1 MPSVDLPWMMLI
13 ASLPGRSPTP
23 RMRFWRALR
32 AAGAAALRD
41 GVYVLPTSE
50 AASGVLKA
58 QAGEVIRSGG
68 TALIVPFAATDPAQD
83 AELRAAFDRRQSYAG
98 GLERLTAL
106 LGELPDMQE
115 AEARRRA
122 AGLRR
127 NLGTIVA
134 IDFFP
139 GPVSAQVES
148 ALSEAEAAINAQFS
162 PDEPHAVQGEAAHGE
177 IPRRDAADYQ
187 GRTWA
192 TRRHLWIDRVA
203 SAWLIRR
210 FIDPQARFLW
220 VAQPADCPGDA
231 LGFDFDGAA
240 FTHIGQRVSFE
251 VLAASF
257 GLDQDRGVAQL
268 GRLVRYL
275 DIGGVPVPDAA
286 GFASVM
292 AGART
297 RHGDDDDRLLQDI
310 GLVLDCLHAAYFET
324 TPAPSGEPT

>member
-1 MPSVDLPWMMLI
+1 MPSVDLPWLMLV
-13 ASLPGRSPTP
+13 ASLSGRNPTP
-23 RMRFWRALR
+23 RMRFWRALK

-41 GVYVLPTSE
+41 GVYVLPAGETT
-50 AASGVLKA
+50 AGILKA

-68 TALIVPFAATDPAQD
+68 TAHIVPFAATDPAQD
-83 AELRAAFDRRQSYAG
+83 AELRAAFDRRQSYAE

-106 LGELPDMQE
+106 LGELPGLQE

-127 NLGTIVA
+127 YLGTIVA

-139 GPVSAQVES
+139 GPVRAQVES

-162 PDEPHAVQGEAAHGE
+162 PDEPHAAHGE
-177 IPRRDAADYQ
+177 IPRREAADYQ

-210 FIDPQARFLW
+210 FIDPQARFMWL
-220 VAQPADCPGDA
+220 VQPADCPRDA

-257 GLDQDRGVAQL
+257 GLDQARGVAQL

-292 AGART
+292 AGARA

-310 GLVLDCLHAAYFET
+310 GLVLDCLHAAYLET
-324 TPAPSGEPT
+324 PPPSGEPT